1 MKALISVYDK
11 TGVVALARVL
21 QTAGYELLS
30 TGGTHELLSKE
41 GLDVQQV
48 SEFTGSPEM
57 LDGRVK
63 TLHPVVHGGLLAR
76 RDLPEHMAQLDKYG
90 IDTIDVVVVNLYPF
104 ETTVSREGISDQ

>member
-48 SEFTGSPEM
+48 S
-57 LDGRVK
+57 DGCPMDVQQVSNGC
-63 TLHPVVHGGLLAR
+63 TTWGPVTSGRL
-76 RDLPEHMAQLDKYG
+76 
-90 IDTIDVVVVNLYPF
+90 
-104 ETTVSREGISDQ
+104 